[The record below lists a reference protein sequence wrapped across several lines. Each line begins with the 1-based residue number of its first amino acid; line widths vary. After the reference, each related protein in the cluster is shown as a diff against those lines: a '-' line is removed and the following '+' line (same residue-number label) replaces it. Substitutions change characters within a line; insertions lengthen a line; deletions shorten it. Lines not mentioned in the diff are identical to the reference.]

1 MVCSKCAKLVT
12 GTSLATPGVK
22 KKNDM
27 YYGSSASSSA
37 GSSSA
42 KKSATLGQ
50 NGIGKVGFGKP
61 IIYALM
67 TGPVA
72 NTA

>member
-22 KKNDM
+22 KKTDM
-27 YYGSSASSSA
+27 YYGSSASSSSAA
-37 GSSSA
+37 GGA

-50 NGIGKVGFGKP
+50 NGIGKVGPKDCAAFSLG
-61 IIYALM
+61 
-67 TGPVA
+67 
-72 NTA
+72 